1 MSRASFT
8 AQEIADITGAQLVNA
23 GQGHPNGFSSDSRE
37 IELGNLF
44 IGIPGERVDGG
55 TKTAE
60 AISAGAWGG
69 LVSPAGADG
78 LVLPQTGGLLVHPD
92 PVEALGLL
100 AAAWRSQ
107 LSCPVI
113 AITGS
118 TGKTSTKDILGAIL
132 GSAGTTFSSAGNRN
146 TEVGLPLEL
155 LRIDDEV
162 SFVVLELAMRAE
174 GEIAHLTQIAAPTVG
189 VVLNAGPVHLET
201 LGSIEAVAKAKAE
214 LIAGLPLGG
223 VSVTPA
229 LDGLLAPYL
238 RPELRSVTFGPG
250 GDCRLVGSEGRTLT
264 VDLAGDEYMV
274 EVDFDQPH
282 NRLNLLAAVAAAG
295 AVGVQ
300 PPKRL
305 KVPFSG
311 LRGQRK
317 AIEGGIVVIDDCY
330 NANPMSM
337 RAALA
342 DLSEES
348 LRRGGRAV
356 AVLGDMLELGP
367 DEVSLH
373 TQLGADILAAGV
385 DVLVTVGPLSAV
397 SGKAFG
403 ATAVVV
409 ESAQEASERLADL
422 VQSGD
427 TVLVKG
433 SRGIGL
439 EVVAQSLGAVDG

>member
-1 MSRASFT
+1 MSRANFT
-8 AQEIADITGAQLVNA
+8 PEEVADITGAQLVNA
-23 GQGHPNGFSSDSRE
+23 GEGNPSGFSSDSRAVE
-37 IELGNLF
+37 SGDLF
-44 IGIPGERVDGG
+44 IGIPGERIDGG

-60 AISAGAWGG
+60 AIAAGAWGG

-78 LVLPQTGGLLVHPD
+78 LVLPQSGGLLVHPD

-100 AAAWRSQ
+100 AAAWRAQ

-132 GSAGTTFSSAGNRN
+132 ETSGTTFTSAGNRN

-155 LRIDDEV
+155 LRIDSDV
-162 SFVVLELAMRAE
+162 SFVVLEMAMRAG
-174 GEIAHLTQIAAPTVG
+174 GEIAHLTQIASPTVG
-189 VVLNAGPVHLET
+189 VVVNVGPVHLET
-201 LGSIEAVAKAKAE
+201 LGSIEAVASAKAE
-214 LIAGLPLGG
+214 LIAGLSSEG
-223 VSVTPA
+223 VCVTPA
-229 LDGLLAPYL
+229 FDGLLTPHL
-238 RPELRSVTFGPG
+238 RPELKSVTFGPE
-250 GDCRLVGSEGRTLT
+250 GDCRLIDAEGRTLT
-264 VDLAGDEYMV
+264 IDVHADQYLV

-282 NRLNLLAAVAAAG
+282 NRLNLLAAVAAAD
-295 AVGVQ
+295 AVGVK
-300 PPKRL
+300 PPKQL
-305 KVPFSG
+305 QVPFSG

-317 AIEGGIVVIDDCY
+317 AVDGGIVVIDDCY

-373 TQLGADILAAGV
+373 TELGNQVLAAGV
-385 DVLVTVGPLSAV
+385 DVLVTVGPLSAAASKV
-397 SGKAFG
+397 FG
-403 ATAVVV
+403 SNAVALD
-409 ESAQEASERLADL
+409 SAQEASERIAALL
-422 VQSGD
+422 QPGD
-427 TVLVKG
+427 TVLIKG

-439 EVVAQSLGAVDG
+439 EVLAQSLGAVDS